1 MAYRSFESG
10 LADAKGTL
18 NEIGIAFVGKRKETA
33 MALHAADEKSH
44 IPFHRFFLLRTERE
58 IHTTVTSDVRNTS
71 RHLFPKAHGSCKLCL
86 VNEREVAVSCHKEK
100 ALSGFIIHGASH
112 RVPELCLLE
121 RQSDGAHFFI
131 DMHGDSETAG
141 LVFVKLDPDLLSF
154 SDILYHLREG
164 QKNASLRPHVD
175 ECAETGRQKYR
186 CIANAADG
194 DLRQAHTG
202 RQTVMRV
209 VVKEDLDPLP
219 FLHLV
224 GLLPFVKEDISNPCQ
239 PVRFREDNGWLVRF
253 YYYRNR
259 ISLEVFHALSDGAG
273 ALIFFRT
280 LLAEYLRQTGISV
293 PAGNGV
299 LDLEEPPRK
308 EELEDAYA
316 RYAGRHALGLRR
328 MPKAYANTGTP
339 EPFYTFHVTMG
350 FVSLE
355 KLRETA
361 RSYDASITEYL
372 SAALIHVLLEK
383 QRREHPHKERP
394 VALAVPINLR
404 SWFPSETVRNFITT
418 VRPSIDPALGDY
430 TFPEIVSQVR
440 HYMKLHVHRQE
451 LQAAFTGNVR
461 FTKNFFLR
469 AVPVFLKNPVM
480 AWNYRT
486 KGVRPYS
493 ATFTNPGPFP
503 VPPEMAPHISH
514 MEVVLGQAAVPR
526 PHVSSISYGNTME
539 ITFAGTQKDTD
550 TEREFFRFLVRQ
562 GLPVRI
568 ESNRT

>member
-1 MAYRSFESG
+1 MAKPDSQWYR
-10 LADAKGTL
+10 LD
-18 NEIGIAFVGKRKETA
+18 N
-33 MALHAADEKSH
+33 
-44 IPFHRFFLLRTERE
+44 
-58 IHTTVTSDVRNTS
+58 
-71 RHLFPKAHGSCKLCL
+71 
-86 VNEREVAVSCHKEK
+86 
-100 ALSGFIIHGASH
+100 
-112 RVPELCLLE
+112 
-121 RQSDGAHFFI
+121 
-131 DMHGDSETAG
+131 AG
-141 LVFVKLDPDLLSF
+141 
-154 SDILYHLREG
+154 ILYSALQREEYSAIYRFSALMTEPVRPAAL
-164 QKNASLRPHVD
+164 QNAID
-175 ECAETGRQKYR
+175 
-186 CIANAADG
+186 
-194 DLRQAHTG
+194 
-202 RQTVMRV
+202 RV
-209 VVKEDLDPLP
+209 LPRFPSFAVRIRRGLFWYYLEPNTAPGP
-219 FLHLV
+219 FLKADV
-224 GLLPFVKEDISNPCQ
+224 ANPCQ

-273 ALIFFRT
+273 ALTFFRT
-280 LLAEYLRQTGISV
+280 LLAEYLRQTSISV

-350 FVSLE
+350 FVPLE

-372 SAALIHVLLEK
+372 SAVLIHVLLEK
-383 QRREHPHKERP
+383 QRREHPPKERP

-469 AVPVFLKNPVM
+469 AVPVFLTHPGM
-480 AWNYRT
+480 ALPDDLRGGAALLLHLYQSRRLHRAA
-486 KGVRPYS
+486 GDGSPYS
-493 ATFTNPGPFP
+493 GHGGGAGPGHRAP
-503 VPPEMAPHISH
+503 VPLCLHQLWRH
-514 MEVVLGQAAVPR
+514 
-526 PHVSSISYGNTME
+526 HGNHLCRHPGRNGHR
-539 ITFAGTQKDTD
+539 AGL
-550 TEREFFRFLVRQ
+550 FP
-562 GLPVRI
+562 LPGSGRHPGA
-568 ESNRT
+568 N